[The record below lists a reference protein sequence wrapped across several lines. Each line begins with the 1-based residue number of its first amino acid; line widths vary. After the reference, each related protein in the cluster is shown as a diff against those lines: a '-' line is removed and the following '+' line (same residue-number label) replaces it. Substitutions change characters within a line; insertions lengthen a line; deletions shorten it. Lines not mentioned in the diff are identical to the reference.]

1 MMTHQLITDFWNRRY
16 NFRNQSTTIDAF
28 IYRLNPGVTTNF
40 IRESGKLVD
49 LKKKRP
55 RGSQLKHVY
64 LASPKSP
71 EAIRHHTVPSTNTD
85 FYTANINGLLSKSK
99 GNKCELLR
107 KFISTGNTHKVIAL
121 TETWLTPDHF
131 NAEFIKPFH
140 NYCVFR
146 ADRDTN
152 FNPDDDA
159 QLNSRGGVAILISPE
174 ITAIPVM
181 SFSNGNCEIVAIE
194 CPELSIIIANI
205 YRPPGVNLFSTE
217 IRSDSK

>member
-1 MMTHQLITDFWNRRY
+1 MMINQLISDFWDRHY
-16 NFRNQSTTIDAF
+16 NFRNQSTTIDRDHVNELF
-28 IYRLNPGVTTNF
+28 YRLNPEVTTNF

-55 RGSQLKHVY
+55 RVLQLKHVY
-64 LASPKSP
+64 FASPKSP
-71 EAIRHHTVPSTNTD
+71 GAVRHHTAPTTNTD

-107 KFISTGNTHKVIAL
+107 KFISTRNTHKVIAL

-140 NYCVFR
+140 NYCMFR

-152 FNPDDDA
+152 FNPNNDA
-159 QLNSRGGVAILISPE
+159 QLSSRGGVAILTSP
-174 ITAIPVM
+174 
-181 SFSNGNCEIVAIE
+181 
-194 CPELSIIIANI
+194 
-205 YRPPGVNLFSTE
+205 
-217 IRSDSK
+217 